1 MYGLPQSGIIAQDL
15 LTKLLA
21 KHGYRP
27 CRHTHGLWKHDTR
40 AISFTLVVDDFG
52 VKYVGREHAE
62 HLGSCIAKYYSMTV
76 DWDGK
81 LYCGIHLDWD
91 YKKRTVKLSIPGYV
105 NNALREFRHPP
116 PTRPFHAPSHWNKP
130 IYGSAPQLNTATT
143 KPNYYRKW

>member
-1 MYGLPQSGIIAQDL
+1 MGMDISNFYLGTPMARYEYMWLDCALIPQAILNQYNLQDTVNNGRVYMEIRKGMYGLPQSGIIAQDL

-62 HLGSCIAKYYSMTV
+62 HLGS
-76 DWDGK
+76 
-81 LYCGIHLDWD
+81 
-91 YKKRTVKLSIPGYV
+91 
-105 NNALREFRHPP
+105 
-116 PTRPFHAPSHWNKP
+116 
-130 IYGSAPQLNTATT
+130 
-143 KPNYYRKW
+143 